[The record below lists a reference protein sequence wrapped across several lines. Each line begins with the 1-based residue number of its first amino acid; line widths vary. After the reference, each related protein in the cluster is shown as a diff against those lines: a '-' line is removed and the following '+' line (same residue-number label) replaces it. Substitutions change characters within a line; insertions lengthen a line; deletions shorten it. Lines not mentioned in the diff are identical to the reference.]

1 MLSIK
6 GKLVKHLP
14 LENGTN
20 KSGKPWQKSG
30 IVIEYG
36 DEYPKKLA
44 LDLFGER
51 ATMANNIPDGSMV
64 TVNFSVESNE
74 YNGKYITNCRAISIG
89 PAAQQPTTGQQATSF
104 YGQPPQTPASTPSGL
119 PPAGPGW
126 PAY

>member
-14 LENGTN
+14 YESGTS
-20 KSGKPWQKSG
+20 KTGKTWQKAG

-51 ATMANNIPDGSMV
+51 ATMANNIQDGSMV

-74 YNGKYITNCRAISIG
+74 YKGKYITNCRAISIG
-89 PAAQQPTTGQQATSF
+89 PAGQQASSF
-104 YGQPPQTPASTPSGL
+104 YGQPPQAPASTPSGL

>member
-14 LENGTN
+14 IENGTS

-36 DEYPKKLA
+36 EEYPKKVA
-44 LDLFGER
+44 FDLFGER
-51 ATMANNIPDGSMV
+51 ATLANNIPDGTMV
-64 TVNFSVESNE
+64 MVNFSVESIE

-89 PAAQQPTTGQQATSF
+89 PAAGTQPAPSPAASF
-104 YGQPPQTPASTPSGL
+104 YGQPG
-119 PPAGPGW
+119 PPAGQPQPIAPGQGW
-126 PAY
+126 PNQPY